1 MSDMG
6 KDKGIKVEK
15 EWISRKKDLAD
26 LNDTLSEIKNIF
38 ADQANQA
45 AASMDNLKDKI
56 NAFIE
61 KQEDNIDLMLY
72 KYIHHEL
79 DKETEENVGLLIS
92 SNEKLKKKYDEMSQ
106 LSNMIAET
114 YSAEIKQPMPE
125 SMKKILNK
133 YEERKGFKLFSVA
146 GLSSLAAVG
155 WLGTISLGTYQFLG
169 IMATTTVPTAVMR
182 SAPSEDEIEF
192 DLLNIGEDNCI
203 TLTYDMPDSPSA
215 ITKQICLD

>member
-26 LNDTLSEIKNIF
+26 LNDTLSEIKKIF

-45 AASMDNLKDKI
+45 AASMDNLKDKM

-92 SNEKLKKKYDEMSQ
+92 SNEKLKKKHDEMSQ

-125 SMKKILNK
+125 SMKKVLDK
-133 YEERKGFKLFSVA
+133 YGERKGFKLFSVA

-169 IMATTTVPTAVMR
+169 TVPTAVMR

>member
-1 MSDMG
+1 MIWE
-6 KDKGIKVEK
+6 KTKVLKLKKSGFLE
-15 EWISRKKDLAD
+15 KKDLAD
-26 LNDTLSEIKNIF
+26 LNDTLSEIKKIF

-45 AASMDNLKDKI
+45 AASMDNLKDKM

-92 SNEKLKKKYDEMSQ
+92 SNEKLKKKHDEMSQ

-114 YSAEIKQPMPE
+114 YSAEIKQPIPE
-125 SMKKILNK
+125 SMKKVLDK
-133 YEERKGFKLFSVA
+133 YGERKGFKLFSVA

-203 TLTYDMPDSPSA
+203 TLTYDMPDNPSA

>member
-1 MSDMG
+1 MG

-26 LNDTLSEIKNIF
+26 LNDTLSEIKKIF

-45 AASMDNLKDKI
+45 AASMDNLKDKM

-92 SNEKLKKKYDEMSQ
+92 SNEKLKKKHDEMSQ

-125 SMKKILNK
+125 SMKKVLDK
-133 YEERKGFKLFSVA
+133 YGERKGFKLFSVA

>member
-15 EWISRKKDLAD
+15 DWISRKKDLAD
-26 LNDTLSEIKNIF
+26 LNDTLSEIKKIF

-45 AASMDNLKDKI
+45 AASMDNLKDKM

-92 SNEKLKKKYDEMSQ
+92 SNEKLKKKHDEMSQ

-125 SMKKILNK
+125 SMKKVLDK
-133 YEERKGFKLFSVA
+133 YGERKGFKLFSVA

>member
-45 AASMDNLKDKI
+45 AASMDNLKDKM

-203 TLTYDMPDSPSA
+203 TLTYDIPDSPSA

>member
-15 EWISRKKDLAD
+15 DWISRKKDLAD

-92 SNEKLKKKYDEMSQ
+92 SNEKLKKKHDEMSQ

-125 SMKKILNK
+125 SMKKVLDK
-133 YEERKGFKLFSVA
+133 YGERKGFKLFSVA

-192 DLLNIGEDNCI
+192 D
-203 TLTYDMPDSPSA
+203 M
-215 ITKQICLD
+215 

>member
-26 LNDTLSEIKNIF
+26 LNDTLSEIKKIF

-45 AASMDNLKDKI
+45 AASMDNLKDKM

-92 SNEKLKKKYDEMSQ
+92 SNEKLKKKHDEMSQ

-125 SMKKILNK
+125 SMKKVLDK
-133 YEERKGFKLFSVA
+133 YGERKGFKLFSVA

>member
-92 SNEKLKKKYDEMSQ
+92 SNEKIKKKHDEMSQ

-125 SMKKILNK
+125 SMKKVLDK
-133 YEERKGFKLFSVA
+133 YGERKGFKLFSVA

>member
-1 MSDMG
+1 MTLCFI
-6 KDKGIKVEK
+6 IKV
-15 EWISRKKDLAD
+15 
-26 LNDTLSEIKNIF
+26 
-38 ADQANQA
+38 
-45 AASMDNLKDKI
+45 
-56 NAFIE
+56 
-61 KQEDNIDLMLY
+61 
-72 KYIHHEL
+72 
-79 DKETEENVGLLIS
+79 
-92 SNEKLKKKYDEMSQ
+92 KKKYDEMSQ

-125 SMKKILNK
+125 SMKKILNN

>member
-26 LNDTLSEIKNIF
+26 LNDTLSEIKKIF

-45 AASMDNLKDKI
+45 AASMDNLKDKM

-92 SNEKLKKKYDEMSQ
+92 SNEKLKKKYDEISQ

-114 YSAEIKQPMPE
+114 YSAEIKQPIPE
-125 SMKKILNK
+125 SMKKVLDK
-133 YEERKGFKLFSVA
+133 YGERKGFKLFSVA

-203 TLTYDMPDSPSA
+203 TLTYDMPDNPSA